1 MDEDLV
7 LAARLG
13 LVLVSENVPEGAR
26 IEPPLLRFD
35 PALSRTIRARIVYRL
50 LTQANEHIV
59 RGLAPSRPL
68 AAG

>member
-1 MDEDLV
+1 V

-13 LVLVSENVPEGAR
+13 LVLVSETVPEGAR
-26 IEPPLLRFD
+26 LERQLLRFD

-50 LTQANEHIV
+50 LTQTNEYVV
-59 RGLAPSRPL
+59 RGFAPSRPL